1 MGAFPMSDLEAIQR
15 EIRAELAAPSP
26 AGRDLDPEIDRL
38 LDAAIA
44 GLEPTD
50 EWLEAV
56 DVMVEQRDMSSA
68 AVDSAVLNAV
78 RGALQVKGPNLAA
91 LRDSLGLSIQDAATQ
106 LGISRRAMEQIE
118 GNRPLGWVRIRAS
131 AVASYLD
138 SLGVRRADF
147 LRWLATVL
155 AMRAPRYAYGYRPGE
170 RPTEP
175 VISDQ
180 DTQLADEFRDWAPAV
195 LAAK

>member
-1 MGAFPMSDLEAIQR
+1 MSDLEAIRR
-15 EIRAELAAPSP
+15 EIRAELAEPGP
-26 AGRDLDPEIDRL
+26 AGHDLDPEVGRF
-38 LDAAIA
+38 LDAALA

-56 DVMVEQRDMSSA
+56 AAMVERRELTPA

-78 RGALQVKGPNLAA
+78 RGALQVEGPNLAA
-91 LRDSLGLSIQDAATQ
+91 LRDGLGLSIEDAATQ

-118 GNRPLGWVRIRAS
+118 SSRPLGWLRVQAS
-131 AVASYLD
+131 ALASYLD
-138 SLGVRRADF
+138 TLGVRRADF
-147 LRWLATVL
+147 LRWLATLL
-155 AMRAPRYAYGYRPGE
+155 ATRTPDYAYGYRPGE

-175 VISDQ
+175 VISDL
-180 DTQLADEFRDWAPAV
+180 DSQLSDEFRGWAAAV

>member
-1 MGAFPMSDLEAIQR
+1 MSDLEAIRRQ
-15 EIRAELAAPSP
+15 IRAELADPGP
-26 AGRDLDPEIDRL
+26 AGRDLDPEIGRL

-44 GLEPTD
+44 GLQPTD

-56 DVMVEQRDMSSA
+56 DAIVERRDLTSA

-78 RGALQVKGPNLAA
+78 RSALQVEGPNLAA
-91 LRDSLGLSIQDAATQ
+91 LRDGLGLSIQDAATQ
-106 LGISRRAMEQIE
+106 LGVSRRAMEQIE
-118 GNRPLGWVRIRAS
+118 GSRPLGWLRVRAS

-147 LRWLATVL
+147 LRWLATLL
-155 AMRAPRYAYGYRPGE
+155 ATRAPHYAYGYRPGE

-175 VISDQ
+175 VTTDQ
-180 DTQLADEFRDWAPAV
+180 DSQLADEFRGWAAAV

>member
-1 MGAFPMSDLEAIQR
+1 MSDLQEIRRQ
-15 EIRAELAAPSP
+15 IRAELADPGP
-26 AGRDLDPEIDRL
+26 TGRDLDPEIGRS

-56 DVMVEQRDMSSA
+56 DAIVERRDLRSA
-68 AVDSAVLNAV
+68 TVDSAVSNAV
-78 RGALQVKGPNLAA
+78 RGALQVEQPNLVA
-91 LRDSLGLSIQDAATQ
+91 LRDGLGLSIQDAATQ

-118 GNRPLGWVRIRAS
+118 GSRPLGWLRVRAS
-131 AVASYLD
+131 VAASYLD

-147 LRWLATVL
+147 LRWLATLL
-155 AMRAPRYAYGYRPGE
+155 ATRAPHYAYGYRPGE

-175 VISDQ
+175 LISDQ
-180 DTQLADEFRDWAPAV
+180 DNQLADEFRGWAVAV